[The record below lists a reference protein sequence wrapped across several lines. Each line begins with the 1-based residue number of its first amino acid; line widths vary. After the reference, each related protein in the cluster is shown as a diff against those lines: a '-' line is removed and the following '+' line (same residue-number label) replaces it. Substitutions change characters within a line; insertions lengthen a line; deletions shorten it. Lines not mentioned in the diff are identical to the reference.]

1 MKGLLLSWPLR
12 GLLAALGLAVA
23 ALPRPLELRLGA
35 LLGRT
40 ALALGLF
47 KDRVAAEN
55 IRRALPELSAAER
68 RRLLERNYEHM
79 GRLFLEYAHF
89 FTPLDGHYRR
99 YAQAN
104 SRIEGLEHWEAAR
117 AKGNGVLIVSL
128 HLGWWEMQAASGGLA
143 GMPLTV
149 VTKAVKPAWL
159 HELLTVRR
167 LSTGVRAALHPGS
180 MPTIMRALRKG
191 EAVAFMNDQY
201 ARPPMGLKVRFF
213 GVEVETLSAVGPLAK
228 RTGAAVITATSY
240 RDMDGVTRVFLS
252 PEVSFGSALEDPV
265 RATQLLAD
273 IVEKN
278 VRRHPEQ
285 WLWLHRRFKNVV
297 WPAEQAAGAVHGL

>member
-23 ALPRPLELRLGA
+23 ALPRRAELALGA

-47 KDRVAAEN
+47 KDHVAAEN

-68 RRLLERNYEHM
+68 ASLLKRNYEHM
-79 GRLFLEYAHF
+79 GRLFFEYAHF
-89 FTPLDGHYRR
+89 FTPLEGHYRR

-128 HLGWWEMQAASGGLA
+128 HLGWWEMQAAAGGLA

-159 HELLTVRR
+159 HELLTARR

-252 PEVSFGSALEDPV
+252 PEVSFGSALEDPA